1 MATGEQ
7 RTSTL
12 VGLFIFAGLAGL
24 GWLVLQFGR
33 FQNSYE
39 EVYTVKVR
47 FADATGLI
55 EGTSVR
61 LAGVRIGAVAGK
73 PVLESVSPPR
83 VVVPLAIDSTRVLP
97 ANAVFRAQSAS
108 MLGDK
113 LIVVTIPEQASSAVL
128 DANSIIDGGG
138 PSGLEAIQN
147 DAEALVGDARTVMGD
162 ARTMMSDAQTS
173 FSKLDGALDDIRSV
187 TRQLNET
194 MVQINSGVLS
204 DTNISSMG
212 RTLSNVEDA
221 SLGARNAS
229 ADLKPLMVDARKAI
243 NQVTEL
249 AQRAEGTF
257 AQLDRQL
264 VNIEPAMEEVPET
277 MRSIRRVADKAE
289 GAVGEAEKT
298 FAEAE
303 KTLAKAGQT
312 LDSLNSNEGLVG
324 TLTKDEEVN
333 NDTKTFLKNLRRH
346 GILGYKDEE
355 TPEDDPRERYRGRR
369 R

>member
-1 MATGEQ
+1 MRSYQPMAAGGQ

-12 VGLFIFAGLAGL
+12 VGLFIFLGLAGL
-24 GWLVLQFGR
+24 GWLVMTFGR
-33 FQNSYE
+33 FQKSYD
-39 EVYTVKVR
+39 EVYTIKVR
-47 FADATGLI
+47 FGDATGLI

-61 LAGVRIGAVAGK
+61 LAGVKIGAVAGK
-73 PVLESVSPPR
+73 PVLESVTPPK
-83 VVVPLAIDSTRVLP
+83 VLVPISLDATRSIP
-97 ANAVFRAQSAS
+97 ANAVFQVQSAS
-108 MLGDK
+108 VLGDK
-113 LIVVTIPEQASSAVL
+113 LIVITIPEQPASAILNEKSV
-128 DANSIIDGGG
+128 IDGGEPG
-138 PSGLEAIQN
+138 GLEAIQEE
-147 DAEALVGDARTVMGD
+147 AVALVGDART
-162 ARTMMSDAQTS
+162 MMSEAQTS
-173 FSKLDGALDDIRSV
+173 LHKFDGALDDIRSI
-187 TRQLNET
+187 TGHLNET
-194 MVQINSGVLS
+194 MEQINSGILS
-204 DTNISSMG
+204 DSNISTMS
-212 RTLSNVEDA
+212 RTLANVEDA

-243 NQVTEL
+243 NQVNDL
-249 AQRAEGTF
+249 AQKAEGTF
-257 AQLDRQL
+257 EQIDRQL
-264 VNIEPAMEEVPET
+264 VHIEPAMEEVPET
-277 MRSIRRVADKAE
+277 MRSLQRVANKAE

-303 KTLAKAGQT
+303 KTLAKAGKT